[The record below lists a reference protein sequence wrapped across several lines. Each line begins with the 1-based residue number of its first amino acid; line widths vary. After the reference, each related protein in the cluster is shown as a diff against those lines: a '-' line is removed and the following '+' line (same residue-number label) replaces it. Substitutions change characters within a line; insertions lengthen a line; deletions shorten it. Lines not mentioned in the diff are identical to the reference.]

1 MFGAAIA
8 SAINCFWYRISRG
21 ESWITGRSHCDICG
35 HDLDFVSLIPV
46 FGCLIRRGRCK
57 YCGAVFGYKHA
68 LIEGGLGLSLVVIYY
83 ISFIVST
90 LYCVLL
96 CFITFFTFLAIVSLI
111 SANVD

>member
-8 SAINCFWYRISRG
+8 SAINCLWYRKSRE
-21 ESWITGRSHCDICG
+21 ESWLTGRSHCDVCG
-35 HDLDFVSLIPV
+35 HDLDFISLIPV

-68 LIEGGLGLSLVVIYY
+68 LMEGGLGLSLVIVYY
-83 ISFIVST
+83 ISTFMPA

-96 CFITFFTFLAIVSLI
+96 CVTVVLTFLAISGIVAVTI
-111 SANVD
+111 E